1 MEDLWENIGILL
13 LIVVGVIAKIGES
26 SLNGRK
32 KKGSTTSIPEEAETD
47 APKGFEEIFKEITI
61 PEQESAEMPTASQY
75 SPTADKAV
83 KPAPCDFV
91 TDTTGIPADYST
103 ADKLQKKHE
112 HPSKMHENTSKQQ
125 THEEQEE
132 FDLRKAVIYS
142 EILAPKFKDYD

>member
-47 APKGFEEIFKEITI
+47 EPKDFEEIFKEITI
-61 PEQESAEMPTASQY
+61 PEQEPAETPTASQNR
-75 SPTADKAV
+75 PTADKAA

-91 TDTTGIPADYST
+91 TDISDYTDCSAT
-103 ADKLQKKHE
+103 DKSQRKHE

-125 THEEQEE
+125 KDEEQEE
-132 FDLRKAVIYS
+132 FDLRNAVIYS